1 MSEHYEHEH
10 QHQEHQHHTRRC
22 LRIRLLPRTFRGKI
36 ALAIALLVAVFLA
49 IALAL
54 QAMFFS
60 RIYDRSSYRLYQVA
74 QGSTLP
80 APENG
85 ELYVSTTGCYYTNYA
100 VGCGPLT
107 PGSIMEISDAD
118 MRKPLMQSAMWF
130 SLALFAAF
138 AVLAM
143 IMAWLISRRLAG
155 RISSLGAQM
164 QQLDP
169 AEPGG
174 RVTLAGSDEVTDL
187 ARDVNDML
195 ERIERAATTQRQFIA
210 NASHELR
217 TPIAVIETSLDAPLS
232 QGRFPVD
239 VAPAVQRALAAD
251 RNAADLVEGLL
262 ALSRVQNMA
271 LHHGDAQPSETS
283 LVNVVEQVL
292 DNSWDAIEARG
303 LDVHTDINQCARV
316 HADTTMLT
324 LMVGNL
330 IRNAIVHNVECGDI
344 EVTVLIA
351 NECTELRVENSTESD
366 AESKIDGDAYGSM
379 DSDAYSNMDSSASDI
394 SIHTTQQNVSNQS
407 SDRSEDPI
415 NGSVTQSGNPATK
428 VSEPISQTSEPTNY
442 VAHDTV
448 IRDNAASDS
457 AHNTVSDSTSD
468 ITANKADV
476 TASLD
481 DLLIPFHRG
490 TNSRLENRPGN
501 GLGLSIVKEIADL
514 YHAEL
519 RLARPQANRFAVS
532 VRFCDNYVHNEA

>member
-1 MSEHYEHEH
+1 MSEHHERR
-10 QHQEHQHHTRRC
+10 TRRR
-22 LRIRLLPRTFRGKI
+22 LRVRLAPRTFRGKI
-36 ALAIALLVAVFLA
+36 ALAIGLLVAVFLA

-74 QGSTLP
+74 KGSTLP
-80 APENG
+80 SPENG

-100 VGCGPLT
+100 VGCGPMT

-164 QQLDP
+164 QRLDP

-187 ARDVNDML
+187 AGDVNTML
-195 ERIERAATTQRQFIA
+195 ERIERAAATQRQFIA

-232 QGRFPVD
+232 QGRFPDD
-239 VAPAVQRALAAD
+239 VAPAVRRALDAD

-271 LHHGDAQPSETS
+271 LHHGDAVPPETS
-283 LVNVVEQVL
+283 LGDAAEHAL
-292 DNSWDAIEARG
+292 DVSWDAIEARG
-303 LDVHTDINQCARV
+303 LNVRTDIDRSVRV
-316 HADTTMLT
+316 RADETMLA
-324 LMVGNL
+324 LLVGNL
-330 IRNAIVHNVECGDI
+330 VRNAVVHNVECGDI
-344 EVTVLIA
+344 AVIVRAVGGVVGDGTVSGGTVDGSTVDGSTVDGSTVDGCA
-351 NECTELRVENSTESD
+351 ELLVENSTETGTD
-366 AESKIDGDAYGSM
+366 GGTVGDATVNDGIAGNNAAH
-379 DSDAYSNMDSSASDI
+379 DSGESGGPGD
-394 SIHTTQQNVSNQS
+394 
-407 SDRSEDPI
+407 
-415 NGSVTQSGNPATK
+415 SGNPGGSSDAGR
-428 VSEPISQTSEPTNY
+428 P
-442 VAHDTV
+442 
-448 IRDNAASDS
+448 SDS
-457 AHNTVSDSTSD
+457 SD
-468 ITANKADV
+468 
-476 TASLD
+476 LD
-481 DLLIPFHRG
+481 DLLVPFHRG
-490 TNSRLENRPGN
+490 ATSRLENRPGN

-519 RLARPQANRFAVS
+519 RLARPEAGRFAVS
-532 VRFCDNYVHNEA
+532 VRFCNNHVHVGA

>member
-1 MSEHYEHEH
+1 MSEHHGHEH
-10 QHQEHQHHTRRC
+10 RERHR
-22 LRIRLLPRTFRGKI
+22 LRMRLVPRTFRGKI
-36 ALAIALLVAVFLA
+36 ALAIGLLVAVFLG

-85 ELYVSTTGCYYTNYA
+85 ELYVSTTGCYYTDHA
-100 VGCGPLT
+100 VGCGPMT

-138 AVLAM
+138 AILAM

-164 QQLDP
+164 QRLDP

-187 ARDVNDML
+187 AGDVNTML
-195 ERIERAATTQRQFIA
+195 ERIERAAAMQRQFIA

-232 QGRFPVD
+232 QGRFPDD
-239 VAPAVQRALAAD
+239 VAPAVRRALDAD

-271 LHHGDAQPSETS
+271 LHHGDAEPPETS
-283 LVNVVEQVL
+283 LGDAAEHAL
-292 DNSWDAIEARG
+292 DVSWDAIEARG
-303 LDVHTDINQCARV
+303 LNVRTDIDRSVRV
-316 HADTTMLT
+316 RADETMLT
-324 LMVGNL
+324 LLVGNL
-330 IRNAIVHNVECGDI
+330 VRNAVVHNVECGDI
-344 EVTVLIA
+344 TVIVRTVSGVVDDGTVSGDTA
-351 NECTELRVENSTESD
+351 DSSTGDGYAELLVENSTETGADGETIGDTTVSD
-366 AESKIDGDAYGSM
+366 GITG
-379 DSDAYSNMDSSASDI
+379 
-394 SIHTTQQNVSNQS
+394 
-407 SDRSEDPI
+407 
-415 NGSVTQSGNPATK
+415 
-428 VSEPISQTSEPTNY
+428 
-442 VAHDTV
+442 
-448 IRDNAASDS
+448 DNAAHDSGESGESSEPGDFPDAGLLSDS
-457 AHNTVSDSTSD
+457 SDL
-468 ITANKADV
+468 N
-476 TASLD
+476 
-481 DLLIPFHRG
+481 DLLVPFHRG
-490 TNSRLENRPGN
+490 AASRLENCPGN

-519 RLARPQANRFAVS
+519 RLARPEAGRFAVS
-532 VRFCDNYVHNEA
+532 VRFCNKYVHVGA

>member
-1 MSEHYEHEH
+1 MSEHHGHEH
-10 QHQEHQHHTRRC
+10 HGRRR
-22 LRIRLLPRTFRGKI
+22 LRMRLVPRTFRGKI
-36 ALAIALLVAVFLA
+36 ALAIGLLVAVFLG

-100 VGCGPLT
+100 VGCGPMT

-155 RISSLGAQM
+155 RISSLGTQM
-164 QQLDP
+164 QRLDP

-187 ARDVNDML
+187 AGDVNTML
-195 ERIERAATTQRQFIA
+195 ERIERAAATQRQFIA

-232 QGRFPVD
+232 QGRFPDD
-239 VAPAVQRALAAD
+239 VAPAVRRALDAD

-271 LHHGDAQPSETS
+271 LHHGDAEPPETS
-283 LVNVVEQVL
+283 LGDAAEHAL
-292 DNSWDAIEARG
+292 DVSWDAIEARG
-303 LDVHTDINQCARV
+303 LNVHTDIDRSVRV
-316 HADTTMLT
+316 RADETMLA
-324 LMVGNL
+324 LLVGNL
-330 IRNAIVHNVECGDI
+330 VRNAVVHNVECGDI
-344 EVTVLIA
+344 AVTVRA
-351 NECTELRVENSTESD
+351 AGGVVGDGTVNGDTADGSTVNGSTVDDGTMDGCAVDGCAELLVENSTETG
-366 AESKIDGDAYGSM
+366 ADGGPVGDDTVNDGAACNNAAH
-379 DSDAYSNMDSSASDI
+379 DSG
-394 SIHTTQQNVSNQS
+394 
-407 SDRSEDPI
+407 E
-415 NGSVTQSGNPATK
+415 SGNPDESGGSSDAGR
-428 VSEPISQTSEPTNY
+428 P
-442 VAHDTV
+442 
-448 IRDNAASDS
+448 SDS
-457 AHNTVSDSTSD
+457 SD
-468 ITANKADV
+468 
-476 TASLD
+476 LD
-481 DLLIPFHRG
+481 DLLVPFHRG
-490 TNSRLENRPGN
+490 AASRLENRPGN

-519 RLARPQANRFAVS
+519 RLARPEAGRFAVS
-532 VRFCDNYVHNEA
+532 VRFCNNHVHVGA

>member
-1 MSEHYEHEH
+1 MSEHHGHEH
-10 QHQEHQHHTRRC
+10 RERHR
-22 LRIRLLPRTFRGKI
+22 LRMRLVPRTFRGKI
-36 ALAIALLVAVFLA
+36 ALAIGLLVAVFLG

-85 ELYVSTTGCYYTNYA
+85 ELYVSTTGCYYTDHA
-100 VGCGPLT
+100 VGCGPMT

-138 AVLAM
+138 AILAM

-164 QQLDP
+164 QRLDP

-187 ARDVNDML
+187 AGDVNTML
-195 ERIERAATTQRQFIA
+195 ERIERAAATQRQFIA

-232 QGRFPVD
+232 QGRFPDD
-239 VAPAVQRALAAD
+239 VAPAVRRALDAD

-271 LHHGDAQPSETS
+271 LHHGDAEPPETS
-283 LVNVVEQVL
+283 LGDSAEHAL
-292 DNSWDAIEARG
+292 DVSWDAIEARG
-303 LDVHTDINQCARV
+303 LNVRTDIDRSVRV
-316 HADTTMLT
+316 RADETMLT
-324 LMVGNL
+324 LLVGNL
-330 IRNAIVHNVECGDI
+330 VRNAVVHNVECGDI
-344 EVTVLIA
+344 TVIVRA
-351 NECTELRVENSTESD
+351 VGGVVDDDTVSGNTADGSTVSGSTTDGSTTDGSTMDDGTTAGYAELLVENSTETGADGETIGDTTVSD
-366 AESKIDGDAYGSM
+366 GITG
-379 DSDAYSNMDSSASDI
+379 
-394 SIHTTQQNVSNQS
+394 
-407 SDRSEDPI
+407 
-415 NGSVTQSGNPATK
+415 
-428 VSEPISQTSEPTNY
+428 
-442 VAHDTV
+442 
-448 IRDNAASDS
+448 DNAAHDS
-457 AHNTVSDSTSD
+457 GESGESGDSHGTVSPPNSNDL
-468 ITANKADV
+468 N
-476 TASLD
+476 
-481 DLLIPFHRG
+481 DLLVPFHRG
-490 TNSRLENRPGN
+490 AASRLENRPGN

-519 RLARPQANRFAVS
+519 RLARPEAGRFAVS
-532 VRFCDNYVHNEA
+532 VRFCNKYVHVGA

>member
-1 MSEHYEHEH
+1 MSEHHGHEH
-10 QHQEHQHHTRRC
+10 RERHR
-22 LRIRLLPRTFRGKI
+22 LRMRLVPRTFRGKI
-36 ALAIALLVAVFLA
+36 ALAIGLLVAVFLG

-85 ELYVSTTGCYYTNYA
+85 ELYVSTTGCYYTNHA
-100 VGCGPLT
+100 VGCGPMT

-164 QQLDP
+164 QRLDP

-187 ARDVNDML
+187 AGDVNTML
-195 ERIERAATTQRQFIA
+195 ERIERAAATQRQFIA

-232 QGRFPVD
+232 QGRFPDD
-239 VAPAVQRALAAD
+239 VAPAVRRALDAD

-271 LHHGDAQPSETS
+271 LHHGDAEPPETS
-283 LVNVVEQVL
+283 LGDAAEHAL
-292 DNSWDAIEARG
+292 DVSWDAIEARG
-303 LDVHTDINQCARV
+303 LNVHTDIDRSVRV
-316 HADTTMLT
+316 RADETMLA
-324 LMVGNL
+324 LLVGNL
-330 IRNAIVHNVECGDI
+330 VRNAVVHNVECGDI
-344 EVTVLIA
+344 AVIVRAVGGVVGDGTVNGDTADGSTVNGSTLDDGTMDGCA
-351 NECTELRVENSTESD
+351 VDGCAELLVENSTETGAD
-366 AESKIDGDAYGSM
+366 GGPVGDETVNDGAAGNNAAHESG
-379 DSDAYSNMDSSASDI
+379 DSSDSLDADLPSD
-394 SIHTTQQNVSNQS
+394 S
-407 SDRSEDPI
+407 SD
-415 NGSVTQSGNPATK
+415 
-428 VSEPISQTSEPTNY
+428 
-442 VAHDTV
+442 
-448 IRDNAASDS
+448 
-457 AHNTVSDSTSD
+457 
-468 ITANKADV
+468 
-476 TASLD
+476 LD
-481 DLLIPFHRG
+481 DLLVPFHRG
-490 TNSRLENRPGN
+490 AASRLENRPGN

-519 RLARPQANRFAVS
+519 RLARPEAGRFAVS
-532 VRFCDNYVHNEA
+532 VRFCNNHVHVGA